1 MFLVDVIEN
10 RVLSLSPRDV
20 SFEEWQLILLE
31 ASTKSSLKWH
41 LLKHGCSLFLQRLIH
56 RTLQFSL
63 TWSDSAGVRLHNKKE
78 QRLEDYQIIFCLKII
93 LETRCDATELNT
105 EHRSAFAYLGKKS
118 PTETLKS
125 INDLRT

>member
-41 LLKHGCSLFLQRLIH
+41 LLKRGCSLFLYKLSSRNLCSMMIVGKISYYFPTFH
-56 RTLQFSL
+56 FDCCLELST
-63 TWSDSAGVRLHNKKE
+63 THCLHVCFLVYSE
-78 QRLEDYQIIFCLKII
+78 
-93 LETRCDATELNT
+93 
-105 EHRSAFAYLGKKS
+105 
-118 PTETLKS
+118 
-125 INDLRT
+125 

>member
-10 RVLSLSPRDV
+10 RALSLSPRDV

-56 RTLQFSL
+56 RTL
-63 TWSDSAGVRLHNKKE
+63 
-78 QRLEDYQIIFCLKII
+78 
-93 LETRCDATELNT
+93 
-105 EHRSAFAYLGKKS
+105 
-118 PTETLKS
+118 
-125 INDLRT
+125 